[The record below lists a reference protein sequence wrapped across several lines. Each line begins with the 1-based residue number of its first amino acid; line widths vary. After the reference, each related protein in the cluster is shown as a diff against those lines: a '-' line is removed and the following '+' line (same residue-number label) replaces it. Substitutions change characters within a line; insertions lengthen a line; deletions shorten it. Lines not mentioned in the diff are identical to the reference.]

1 MADKP
6 KADAANAES
15 AKAQRAADA
24 RQAMSDYEAEQA
36 AVAAKTARLRAER
49 LARDAA
55 LPPKEPAKKTKPA
68 AGKKA
73 GKKNEPKASLADWL
87 DAQSKDGRH

>member
-6 KADAANAES
+6 KANAANAES
-15 AKAQRAADA
+15 AKLQRAADA
-24 RQAMSDYEAEQA
+24 KKAMTDYEAEQA
-36 AVAAKTARLRAER
+36 AVAAKTARLRALR

-55 LPPKEPAKKTKPA
+55 LPPKAPAVKTKPA

-73 GKKNEPKASLADWL
+73 GKKNEPKASLTDWL
-87 DAQSKDGRH
+87 DDQSKDGRH